1 MLHKLTQSDELG
13 RSSPM
18 STSLAQRCMNT
29 AFVVL
34 MTTLYINVAN
44 AQADPDTPPF
54 GTRFIWQSDPVNGF
68 DQTLSMVSV
77 S

>member
-1 MLHKLTQSDELG
+1 
-13 RSSPM
+13 
-18 STSLAQRCMNT
+18 MNT

-68 DQTLSMVSV
+68 DQTLSMVSF
-77 S
+77 SCGHC